1 MQNYLKNQLVEIKNQ
16 VGKDHVICGLSG
28 GVDSMVTASIISRS
42 INKQLTCIYVDTGLM
57 RYNETKEVVSLF
69 KSHFKSKINC
79 RRC

>member
-1 MQNYLKNQLVEIKNQ
+1 MCIRDRDIVK
-16 VGKDHVICGLSG
+16 KDHVICGLSG

-69 KSHFKSKINC
+69 KSHFNC
-79 RRC
+79 